1 MYKILLSNDDG
12 YDAPGLK
19 VLFETLKEHAELFVV
34 APQINNSGAGCSITT
49 NQPMFETE
57 NDNGFISVN
66 GRPADCVYL
75 GIHKLAPWKPDL
87 VISGIN
93 LGANMGEDLL
103 YSGTVGAALEAK
115 GLDFPSIAISAAAF
129 HQPGSKNHMEP
140 NYKTAALVV
149 LDLIKHYDLGSID
162 PSLVLNVNTPNIDYS
177 DELEYRIT
185 SVGSWGQEI
194 HRVLGKN
201 RMEGLHIGL
210 PIEKIMRKIILIAI
224 SEHLSIKKFQY
235 LRLGLFL
242 LLVVITKILD
252 LTRNEHKQRFIGRS
266 GYDFFENKAK
276 THRKINRERNFGC

>member
-19 VLFETLKEHAELFVV
+19 VLFETLKEHAKLFVV

-129 HQPGSKNHMEP
+129 HQPGSENHMEP

-185 SVGSWGQEI
+185 SVGSWG
-194 HRVLGKN
+194 
-201 RMEGLHIGL
+201 
-210 PIEKIMRKIILIAI
+210 P
-224 SEHLSIKKFQY
+224 
-235 LRLGLFL
+235 
-242 LLVVITKILD
+242 
-252 LTRNEHKQRFIGRS
+252 RNPPGVREESDGRTS
-266 GYDFFENKAK
+266 YWT
-276 THRKINRERNFGC
+276 THRENYEEDNTDCDIRALIDKKVSISPIRPFFSIAGSDYQNFRLNKK